1 MTPSEKKWSNG
12 FLIAAFGFLAISL
25 WQAYIPYMGRLSD
38 VQAVRSSI
46 SEITPAELV
55 QKLRREPHPPTMLLV
70 YASWCGNCRVVMTY
84 MAGVLHEHE
93 YDDVRFIFI
102 SVDQNAAELMDY
114 LIRNRYD
121 GLFVPY
127 LVQQHPQDT
136 LVNAIAS
143 VGGRYADAIPYLM
156 FFDRTGKM
164 VKEFSGVASKTDIFN
179 ALQEAKK

>member
-1 MTPSEKKWSNG
+1 MTPSEKKWRNG

-70 YASWCGNCRVVMTY
+70 YASWCGNCRVVMAY
-84 MAGVLHEHE
+84 MAGVLREHE

-114 LIRNRYD
+114 LIRSRYD

-127 LVQQHPQDT
+127 RVVRAVHSSAT
-136 LVNAIAS
+136 SA
-143 VGGRYADAIPYLM
+143 RYA
-156 FFDRTGKM
+156 GGCHC
-164 VKEFSGVASKTDIFN
+164 VSGRPLCRCHPVSHVFRPHR
-179 ALQEAKK
+179 